1 MPLPSNHPGAA
12 ADVAA
17 HAVLRPGVPWT
28 SGQAHR
34 TGGGR
39 ALPWA
44 GEGGGLPRCLAASL
58 QRPALSRHSH
68 PPKPPPPFRQPATLP
83 SLPQVL
89 LLPLF
94 SELAVLCPAATITV
108 VMVGPLGIA
117 LPPPI
122 SFEGARGGR
131 VTISVLRGLYHDL
144 ALPSPD
150 LAIAPNAGLAIA
162 GYETRWPATL
172 RHLQQRATPFVF
184 SDYSEQGVEKGLA
197 FALYHAAMVP
207 SCGVQLNPFR
217 APMRLSQ
224 VHGGSVGH
232 PTLSNGFFAAF
243 NTPPTAFDPPE

>member
-1 MPLPSNHPGAA
+1 MPPASCLLPPASCLLPPASCL
-12 ADVAA
+12 
-17 HAVLRPGVPWT
+17 LRP
-28 SGQAHR
+28 
-34 TGGGR
+34 
-39 ALPWA
+39 
-44 GEGGGLPRCLAASL
+44 ASL
-58 QRPALSRHSH
+58 QRLALSRHSH
-68 PPKPPPPFRQPATLP
+68 SKACSSFALPATLP
-83 SLPQVL
+83 CLPQVL

-122 SFEGARGGR
+122 SFEGTRGGR
-131 VTISVLRGLYHDL
+131 VTVSLLRGLYHDL
-144 ALPSPD
+144 TLPSPD
-150 LAIAPNAGLAIA
+150 LAIAPNAGLAIP

-197 FALYHAAMVP
+197 FALHHAALVP

-243 NTPPTAFDPPE
+243 NTPPTAFDAAPE

>member
-1 MPLPSNHPGAA
+1 MHYLGPEKEVSCLLPPASC
-12 ADVAA
+12 
-17 HAVLRPGVPWT
+17 L
-28 SGQAHR
+28 
-34 TGGGR
+34 
-39 ALPWA
+39 LPPA
-44 GEGGGLPRCLAASL
+44 SCLLPPASCLLPPSPCLATTPSPEQTLPLQSL
-58 QRPALSRHSH
+58 LLL
-68 PPKPPPPFRQPATLP
+68 RQPATLP
-83 SLPQVL
+83 CLPQVL

-122 SFEGARGGR
+122 SFEGTRGGR
-131 VTISVLRGLYHDL
+131 VTVSVLRGLYHDL
-144 ALPSPD
+144 TLPSPD
-150 LAIAPNAGLAIA
+150 LAIAPNAGLAIP

-197 FALYHAAMVP
+197 FALHHAALVP

-243 NTPPTAFDPPE
+243 NTPPTAFDAAPE

>member
-1 MPLPSNHPGAA
+1 
-12 ADVAA
+12 
-17 HAVLRPGVPWT
+17 
-28 SGQAHR
+28 
-34 TGGGR
+34 
-39 ALPWA
+39 
-44 GEGGGLPRCLAASL
+44 
-58 QRPALSRHSH
+58 
-68 PPKPPPPFRQPATLP
+68 
-83 SLPQVL
+83 VL

-122 SFEGARGGR
+122 SFEGSRGGR
-131 VTISVLRGLYHDL
+131 VTVSLLRGLYHDL
-144 ALPSPD
+144 TLPSPD
-150 LAIAPNAGLAIA
+150 LAIAPNAGLAIP

-172 RHLQQRATPFVF
+172 RLLQQRATPFVF

-197 FALYHAAMVP
+197 FALHHAALVP

-224 VHGGSVGH
+224 VRGGSVGH

-243 NTPPTAFDPPE
+243 NTPPTAFDAAPE

>member
-1 MPLPSNHPGAA
+1 
-12 ADVAA
+12 
-17 HAVLRPGVPWT
+17 
-28 SGQAHR
+28 
-34 TGGGR
+34 
-39 ALPWA
+39 
-44 GEGGGLPRCLAASL
+44 
-58 QRPALSRHSH
+58 
-68 PPKPPPPFRQPATLP
+68 
-83 SLPQVL
+83 VL

-94 SELAVLCPAATITV
+94 SELAVLCPAATISV

-122 SFEGARGGR
+122 SFLGARGGR
-131 VTISVLRGLYHDL
+131 VTVSVLRGLYHDL

-150 LAIAPNAGLAIA
+150 LAIAPNAGLAIP

-197 FALYHAAMVP
+197 FALHHAAMAP

-243 NTPPTAFDPPE
+243 NTPPTAFDAPPE